1 MIGHADPHADPQA
14 HQRPLNHSLLTSS
27 APSAPLLHPQVRV
40 LKDVNLNVVSAE
52 VDTVG
57 TEAQDEFFVT
67 YRVRSW
73 FCPHAQPRPS
83 THTAYGRD

>member
-1 MIGHADPHADPQA
+1 M
-14 HQRPLNHSLLTSS
+14 
-27 APSAPLLHPQVRV
+27 

-73 FCPHAQPRPS
+73 LCPHAQPRPS
-83 THTAYGRD
+83 THAAYGRD

>member
-1 MIGHADPHADPQA
+1 M
-14 HQRPLNHSLLTSS
+14 
-27 APSAPLLHPQVRV
+27 

-73 FCPHAQPRPS
+73 IRLPHIRPRRPDLPHTQPS
-83 THTAYGRD
+83 GGRAAASWGLEARVGGRGLRGMGG